1 MSTVTS
7 KGRPA
12 SGGGKIVEVEPERL
26 PRWVANF
33 AARNGGIAAHHAGGD
48 AWTLESNEGTSAGLG
63 ELASRQLARVVW
75 TLAGGLPAGWLLDDD
90 PIRAAEHLR
99 DYALEPRRIAVLL
112 ARKGAYSVG
121 ILKDGRIIASKTDTA
136 YVQGKTKAGGQSQ
149 QRFARRREGQAHA
162 AEKRA
167 RDAVF
172 AVLGNA
178 DFDALVTG
186 GPVEGILEDPRL
198 AGLKPTTHFG
208 DIAEP
213 KQALLT
219 ATAYR
224 AIGFAIRLTA

>member
-1 MSTVTS
+1 MVKT
-7 KGRPA
+7 RPA
-12 SGGGKIVEVEPERL
+12 SGGGRIVEVEPERL

-33 AARNGGIAAHHAGGD
+33 AERNGGIANHHAEGD
-48 AWTLESNEGTSAGLG
+48 AWTIESNEGTSA
-63 ELASRQLARVVW
+63 SVIW
-75 TLAGGLPAGWLLDDD
+75 TLADGLPAGWLLDDD
-90 PIRAAEHLR
+90 PRKAAEHLR

-112 ARKGAYSVG
+112 ARKSAYSVG
-121 ILKDGRIIASKTDTA
+121 VLADGRILASKTDTA

-149 QRFARRREGQAHA
+149 QRFARRRDGQAKA

-178 DFDALVTG
+178 EFDALVTG

-198 AGLKPTTHFG
+198 AGLHPAVHFG

-219 ATAYR
+219 ETAYR
-224 AIGFAIRLTA
+224 AIGFRITLPN

>member
-1 MSTVTS
+1 MV
-7 KGRPA
+7 KIRPA
-12 SGGGKIVEVEPERL
+12 SGGGRIVEVEPERL

-33 AARNGGIAAHHAGGD
+33 AARNGGIAAHRADGND
-48 AWTLESNEGTSAGLG
+48 WTIASNEGASAGV
-63 ELASRQLARVVW
+63 RW
-75 TLAGGLPAGWLLDDD
+75 TLADGLPAGWLLDDD
-90 PIRAAEHLR
+90 PVTAAEHLR

-112 ARKGAYSVG
+112 ARKGAFSVG
-121 ILKDGRIIASKTDTA
+121 ILEDGRITASKTDSA

-167 RDAVF
+167 REAAF

-178 DFDALVTG
+178 GFDALVTG

-198 AGLKPTTHFG
+198 AWLRAAVHFG

-213 KQALLT
+213 KQSLLT
-219 ATAYR
+219 ETAYR
-224 AIGFAIRLTA
+224 AIGFRIRVTDGSRTRPT

>member
-1 MSTVTS
+1 LASTS
-7 KGRPA
+7 KVRAA

-26 PRWVANF
+26 PRWVENF
-33 AARNGGIAAHHAGGD
+33 ATRNGGIASHRADGD
-48 AWTLESNEGTSAGLG
+48 AWTIESNEGVSA
-63 ELASRQLARVVW
+63 SVTW

-90 PIRAAEHLR
+90 PLQAAAHLR

-121 ILKDGRIIASKTDTA
+121 ILQDGRVQASKTDTA

-178 DFDALVTG
+178 EFDALVTG

-198 AGLKPTTHFG
+198 TGLKPAVHFG

-213 KQALLT
+213 KAALLT

-224 AIGFAIRLTA
+224 AIGFRVTLPN

>member
-1 MSTVTS
+1 MVRI
-7 KGRPA
+7 RPA
-12 SGGGKIVEVEPERL
+12 AGGGANVEVEPERL
-26 PRWVANF
+26 PKWVANF
-33 AARNGGIAAHHAGGD
+33 AARNGGIAAHHAEGD
-48 AWTLESNEGTSAGLG
+48 AWTIESNGASNGGTPAGDRG
-63 ELASRQLARVVW
+63 PGRQTAQVRW

-90 PIRAAEHLR
+90 PRRAAEHLR
-99 DYALEPRRIAVLL
+99 DYALEPRVIAVLL

-121 ILKDGRIIASKTDTA
+121 ILGDGRITASKTDTA

-172 AVLGNA
+172 GVLGNA

-186 GPVEGILEDPRL
+186 GVVDGILEDPRL
-198 AGLKPTTHFG
+198 ARLRPAVHFG

-213 KQALLT
+213 KQHLLT
-219 ATAYR
+219 ETAYR
-224 AIGFAIRLTA
+224 AIGFRILIA

>member
-1 MSTVTS
+1 MASTS
-7 KGRPA
+7 KVRPA
-12 SGGGKIVEVEPERL
+12 FGGGRIVEVEPERL
-26 PRWVANF
+26 PKWVANF
-33 AARNGGIAAHHAGGD
+33 AARNGGIAGHRAGDD
-48 AWTLESNEGTSAGLG
+48 AWTIESNEGLSA
-63 ELASRQLARVVW
+63 SVRW

-90 PIRAAEHLR
+90 PQTAAEHLR

-121 ILKDGRIIASKTDTA
+121 IVEDGKVTVSKTDTA

-149 QRFARRREGQAHA
+149 QRFARRRDGQAKA

-167 RDAVF
+167 REATY

-178 DFDALVTG
+178 EFDVLVTG

-198 AGLKPTTHFG
+198 AKLKQTVHFG

-213 KQALLT
+213 KRALLT
-219 ATAYR
+219 QTAYR
-224 AIGFAIRLTA
+224 AIGFTVTLTG

>member
-1 MSTVTS
+1 M
-7 KGRPA
+7 KIRPA

-33 AARNGGIAAHHAGGD
+33 AERNGGIANHHAECD
-48 AWTLESNEGTSAGLG
+48 AWTIESNEGTSA
-63 ELASRQLARVVW
+63 SVTW
-75 TLAGGLPAGWLLDDD
+75 TLADGLPADWLLDDD
-90 PIRAAEHLR
+90 PLKAAEHLR

-121 ILKDGRIIASKTDTA
+121 ILADGRVEVSKTDTA
-136 YVQGKTKAGGQSQ
+136 YVQGTTKAGGQSQ
-149 QRFARRREGQAHA
+149 QRFARRREGQAKA

-178 DFDALVTG
+178 EFDALITG

-198 AGLKPTTHFG
+198 AKLHPAVHFG

-219 ATAYR
+219 ETAYR
-224 AIGFAIRLTA
+224 AIGFRITLPN

>member
-1 MSTVTS
+1 MV
-7 KGRPA
+7 KIRPA

-33 AARNGGIAAHHAGGD
+33 ATRNGGIASHHAEGD
-48 AWTLESNEGTSAGLG
+48 AWTIESNEGTSASAVWA
-63 ELASRQLARVVW
+63 LAD
-75 TLAGGLPAGWLLDDD
+75 GLPAGWLLDDD
-90 PIRAAEHLR
+90 PLKAAERLR

-121 ILKDGRIIASKTDTA
+121 IVVDGRVTVSKTDTA

-186 GPVEGILEDPRL
+186 GPVEGVLEDPRL
-198 AGLKPTTHFG
+198 AGLNPAVHFG

-213 KQALLT
+213 KQALLIE
-219 ATAYR
+219 TAYR
-224 AIGFAIRLTA
+224 AIGVRIRLTT

>member
-1 MSTVTS
+1 MVKIS
-7 KGRPA
+7 PA

-33 AARNGGIAAHHAGGD
+33 AARNGGIAAHHAEGD
-48 AWTLESNEGTSAGLG
+48 AWTIESNEGTP
-63 ELASRQLARVVW
+63 ASVVW

-90 PIRAAEHLR
+90 PVKAAEHLR

-121 ILKDGRIIASKTDTA
+121 ILEDGRIIASKTDTA

-167 RDAVF
+167 RDAAF

-178 DFDALVTG
+178 EFDVLVTG
-186 GPVEGILEDPRL
+186 GPVEGVLDDPRL
-198 AGLKPTTHFG
+198 AKLQAAVHFG

-224 AIGFAIRLTA
+224 AIGFRITLPN